1 MKVFQLV
8 MKDETNE
15 KRKDDMRKTC
25 ETYTTDELL
34 TTPLLGSHVRIHIQL
49 CKFFQF
55 FFFLNLVQEIL
66 IQFWPFSFGPGTSP
80 TASTRAVHRF
90 KGRKLFVN
98 PSAGFSSPR
107 QCVRDNCR
115 LRYKCWQYFTRSYK
129 CRTRRSKP
137 SIFPILI
144 AALASLNIVR
154 PISPV
159 VWSGIPKGSSGI
171 PWIMVWSSMP
181 NDSFLLQ
188 CQLWK

>member
-1 MKVFQLV
+1 MKRHSAQLKLNITSLLNEGVSFQLV

-25 ETYTTDELL
+25 ETYTTQLMSYWQLPFLDR
-34 TTPLLGSHVRIHIQL
+34 TFGSTFNCASSFNSSSLWIWFK
-49 CKFFQF
+49 KF
-55 FFFLNLVQEIL
+55 L

-80 TASTRAVHRF
+80 TASTRFVHRF
-90 KGRKLFVN
+90 KGRKLFVS

-115 LRYKCWQYFTRSYK
+115 LRYKCWQYFTRSSK

-154 PISPV
+154 PISPGGLK
-159 VWSGIPKGSSGI
+159 WHT
-171 PWIMVWSSMP
+171 
-181 NDSFLLQ
+181 
-188 CQLWK
+188 